1 MSIMDLIEKAFI
13 FAYEKHATQRRKSRG
28 CPYIVHVMDVASTLM
43 KEKAS
48 PNLVAAGFLHDVVE
62 DNEHTGVTE
71 SDLRREF
78 GDAIANLVMQ
88 VTEPDRSLSWKERKQ
103 LALDRLKGASREVLL
118 LKCADKL
125 ANLTDTLAEYSVKGD
140 EVWKVFKSDKE
151 QQLWYYKASL
161 ERLAP
166 VSDTI
171 CYKELKNKVEL
182 LERVVKVVK

>member
-1 MSIMDLIEKAFI
+1 MDLVEKAFI
-13 FAYEKHATQRRKSRG
+13 FAYEKHATQKRKGRG

-62 DNEHTGVTE
+62 DNEYTGVTE
-71 SDLRREF
+71 ADLRKEF
-78 GDAIANLVMQ
+78 GGAVTDLVMH
-88 VTEPDRSLSWKERKQ
+88 VTEPDKSLSWKERKQ
-103 LALDRLKGASREVLL
+103 RALDRLKGASREVLL

-125 ANLTDTLAEYSVKGD
+125 ANLTDTLAEYSIKGD

-151 QQLWYYKASL
+151 QQLWYYETSL

-166 VSDTI
+166 VSDTL

-182 LERVVKVVK
+182 FGRVAR